1 VQIICTHHSLKVS
14 ASDDGSHFN
23 QPETPLM
30 KNMTS
35 RNLALGLGLALAGSM
50 GLSTAAGSKTQ
61 VPSHSVSSAAIAS
74 HNITEADVLAAQRAW
89 GDAVVKIATDYD
101 TQGLTKAKATADA
114 VLDSAYAYQYG
125 PVLFKPTL
133 APMPQNIRTTKEGA
147 LAYFVGD
154 NKSFPDDKGFALK
167 SWRKVEF
174 QNAAIQLLGDT
185 ALTVG
190 NVSFTDKNGK
200 TTVVDKSFGYT
211 RDDQGALRIVL
222 HHSSLP
228 FTN

>member
-1 VQIICTHHSLKVS
+1 MTKT
-14 ASDDGSHFN
+14 F
-23 QPETPLM
+23 TP
-30 KNMTS
+30 
-35 RNLALGLGLALAGSM
+35 RNLALGLALAGSL
-50 GLSTAAGSKTQ
+50 GLSSTAIAKTPASTHAAG
-61 VPSHSVSSAAIAS
+61 PAAVVTD
-74 HNITEADVLAAQRAW
+74 NITEADVLAAQRAW
-89 GDAVVKIATDYD
+89 GEAVVQIATEFD
-101 TQGLTKAKATADA
+101 TQGLAKAKATADA

-147 LAYFVGD
+147 LAYFVGN
-154 NKSFPDDKGFALK
+154 NKNFPDDKGFALK

-174 QNAAIQLLGDT
+174 KNAAIQLRGDT
-185 ALTVG
+185 ALTIG

-200 TTVVDKSFGYT
+200 TTTVDKSFGYA

-228 FTN
+228 FGK